1 MPVPKTIILML
12 ILMLM
17 LMLIAQVGTKLRSKC
32 HVRQV
37 FLISLALKLILA
49 DDENL
54 KSFYNQGFCKLFD
67 SIH

>member
-1 MPVPKTIILML
+1 MIETLQSVCKLQFNTAHGLFPCDILTVEMSR
-12 ILMLM
+12 
-17 LMLIAQVGTKLRSKC
+17 A
-32 HVRQV
+32 
-37 FLISLALKLILA
+37 ISLAHKLILA